1 MAHPSSMMPTRPMR
15 VAVRYLFRVG
25 GAYFDDVDIEGQGFT
40 GHRMVVIDIG
50 KLEANLNND
59 HVALALLGFYLRDH
73 ARLPAFGTDQMLDRH
88 TLYGIGF
95 AWTVGFS
102 RSDGDIEAF
111 ARVATFQGLFQA
123 SDNAAVAMQVDV
135 RLAATGVFND
145 LALFI
150 TDAVVKQ
157 D

>member
-1 MAHPSSMMPTRPMR
+1 
-15 VAVRYLFRVG
+15 
-25 GAYFDDVDIEGQGFT
+25 
-40 GHRMVVIDIG
+40 MVVVDIG
-50 KLEANLNND
+50 KLEADLNDD

-73 ARLPAFGTDQMLDRH
+73 ARLPAFGTDQVLDRY

-95 AWTVGFS
+95 TRAVGFF
-102 RSDGDIEAF
+102 RSDGDTEAF
-111 ARVATFQGLFQA
+111 VGVATLQGFFQA
-123 SDNAAVAMQVDV
+123 SDNAAVAMQVGV

-157 D
+157 DHLILFDWHRILCEGSKCAIITSGGADSFRDGSNCDEID